1 MGFDLACLLTDAMQW
16 PSLKG
21 QRLLC
26 ASHAPSQSPFAA
38 LHHQTS
44 HFTVTRCSAVPLLPR
59 CFVIALGDHS
69 VGPAVPH
76 WPLALHAICTLAPSP
91 LLPHPRSPRPALS
104 PRAATPGHQG
114 AVHLCS
120 QPCSTDCCRRPFT
133 TPPPPPS
140 PPVPNCSVIRVAD
153 AEQQGDLG
161 PGACAAPGAV
171 PVAHQG
177 ALLRPVLGAGRHL

>member
-1 MGFDLACLLTDAMQW
+1 MGFYLACLPTDAMQW

-26 ASHAPSQSPFAA
+26 ASHNPSQSPFAA
-38 LHHQTS
+38 LHHPMS
-44 HFTVTRCSAVPLLPR
+44 HFAFTRCSAVPLLPR
-59 CFVIALGDHS
+59 CFGIALGDHS

-76 WPLALHAICTLAPSP
+76 WPLALHTMCTLAPLAQLCRQGQQHHATRGLCVCVP
-91 LLPHPRSPRPALS
+91 NPAQ
-104 PRAATPGHQG
+104 PTAAAAT
-114 AVHLCS
+114 
-120 QPCSTDCCRRPFT
+120 T
-133 TPPPPPS
+133 PPPS

-177 ALLRPVLGAGRHL
+177 ALLRAVLGAGRHL